1 MGDGCQK
8 GVMDAKKG
16 CQGIW
21 EKQPHSQG
29 EMERKSS
36 FGAMNE
42 QWRHRGGNGGVKSEG
57 KGVEVQQ
64 KQIFFKV
71 MDVRPKMTWV
81 IGGVNSK
88 WWDCQAMSR
97 KMVELS

>member
-21 EKQPHSQG
+21 EKQLHCQG
-29 EMERKSS
+29 ELERKSL

-42 QWRHRGGNGGVKSEG
+42 QLRQRGGNGGVKSEG
-57 KGVEVQQ
+57 KGAEVQQ
-64 KQIFFKV
+64 KQIFL
-71 MDVRPKMTWV
+71 R
-81 IGGVNSK
+81 
-88 WWDCQAMSR
+88 
-97 KMVELS
+97 